1 MGRLNGKVAV
11 ITGGASGIGEGA
23 VRLFAVEGARV
34 VIADIQDD
42 RGNALAAEI
51 GAAAIYARADVARE
65 DDVRAAISA
74 AVTSFGRLDVMF
86 NNAGFLGTVGP
97 VEEIPVE
104 EFDLTMNVLLR
115 GVFLGMKH
123 AAPVMK
129 AQGSGSIISTS
140 SIAGIAAGDGPHVY
154 ATAKAAVLHLTR
166 SVALEL
172 AEHSVRVNAI
182 CPGANVTPLVMGGIP
197 NSPQIEDA
205 VRSQFVKFQPIPRAG
220 MPADIARAALWLASD
235 DSTFVTGQSI
245 VVDGG
250 ATAGAQWSRQPAP
263 FKIHTPMKRLSP
275 LW

>member
-23 VRLFAVEGARV
+23 VRLFAAEGARV

-65 DDVRAAISA
+65 DDVRAAIST

-182 CPGANVTPLVMGGIP
+182 CPGAIITPLVMGGVLD
-197 NSPQIEDA
+197 NPQVEDA
-205 VRSQFVKFQPIPRAG
+205 VKPVFVKFQPIPRAG
-220 MPADIARAALWLASD
+220 MPVDIARAALWLASD
-235 DSTFVTGQSI
+235 DSTFVTGQAI

-250 ATAGAQWSRQPAP
+250 ATAGTQWSRQPSP
-263 FKIHTPMKRLSP
+263 FKMHTPMKR
-275 LW
+275 